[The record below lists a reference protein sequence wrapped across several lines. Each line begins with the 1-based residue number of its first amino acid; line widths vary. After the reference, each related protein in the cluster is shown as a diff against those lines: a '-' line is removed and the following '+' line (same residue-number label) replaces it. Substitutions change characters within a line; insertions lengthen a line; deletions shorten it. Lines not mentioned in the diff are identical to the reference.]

1 MFQFSPARVVALG
14 QSRVPIV
21 VIVQT
26 DDQAMPTA
34 RQLELAKNLGVEPV
48 VFVGGHMEAF
58 EVSQNLSRFRKSLM
72 KMTART

>member
-14 QSRVPIV
+14 QSRVPVV
-21 VIVQT
+21 VIVQS

-58 EVSQNLSRFRKSLM
+58 EVSQIFRDFRKTLI
-72 KMTART
+72 KTTART